1 MGLLQALISIIEC
14 DNDNK
19 LNYVVAGDH
28 KIVFLHKTHLILVCV
43 SSEPDQCVEQLELE
57 LNYCYNQIISVIITK
72 VYFEKD
78 IIFLP
83 LGCDIVINRKN
94 IFKAS

>member
-14 DNDNK
+14 DNENK

-43 SSEPDQCVEQLELE
+43 SSESDKCVEQLELE
-57 LNYCYNQIISVIITK
+57 LNYCYNQIISVISILSIL
-72 VYFEKD
+72 YIQF
-78 IIFLP
+78 
-83 LGCDIVINRKN
+83 
-94 IFKAS
+94 